1 MKYLI
6 SHYDTFYFRRKLNY
20 KNICISLKTKNKLEA
35 KFILATIN
43 AKLDALRL
51 KMDIIEEVE
60 YIKELL
66 KEYDIKKIIYVNSP
80 GSFMSIKVAYIFLK
94 TISITKNITFNACE
108 GFEFNQNS
116 PIKALGKKYFIKSE
130 NELKV
135 DFLEKDCI
143 IHDFNLPMSIE
154 KYNFNEETLPIYNL
168 PAV

>member
-1 MKYLI
+1 MIEVLVITISNPLLI
-6 SHYDTFYFRRKLNY
+6 GIY
-20 KNICISLKTKNKLEA
+20 KNKKLIKEH
-35 KFILATIN
+35 
-43 AKLDALRL
+43 KLDGKTSDLL
-51 KMDIIEEVE
+51 PGLF
-60 YIKELL
+60 KELL